1 MMTSPRLPSLLKI
14 WKANIGC
21 CESPFQMRSGAD
33 TNGCGLCRP
42 LRLKEVERGWVLGMK
57 EVAFCPPYPPPGS
70 SHNSRNLISVSVLYF
85 SDELSSLLLLST
97 KLRINGR
104 GLMVWNIQV
113 LEWPWLNIHCA
124 TLKSTLPL
132 ESTSWAVRVLL
143 IVVELHWQ
151 QCRHLLEREREG
163 NTWEKGSVTLGRG
176 CNPRIFD
183 QIQFK
188 GEFKMIY
195 LEEDSI
201 GKKMIEIPRR
211 VQLQSFQ
218 FQFNLANECLG
229 QYDSRCQEFG
239 RPKNI

>member
-57 EVAFCPPYPPPGS
+57 EVAFCSPYPPPGS

-113 LEWPWLNIHCA
+113 LEWPWLNTPRD
-124 TLKSTLPL
+124 TLHFT
-132 ESTSWAVRVLL
+132 ES
-143 IVVELHWQ
+143 VELSVVPFNVAELCCSNLDICWRGREQ
-151 QCRHLLEREREG
+151 YVGKGKCHLRQR
-163 NTWEKGSVTLGRG
+163 
-176 CNPRIFD
+176 
-183 QIQFK
+183 
-188 GEFKMIY
+188 
-195 LEEDSI
+195 LEERDLWSNSI
-201 GKKMIEIPRR
+201 
-211 VQLQSFQ
+211 Q
-218 FQFNLANECLG
+218 
-229 QYDSRCQEFG
+229 G
-239 RPKNI
+239 RLSED

>member
-57 EVAFCPPYPPPGS
+57 EVAFCSPYPPPGS

-113 LEWPWLNIHCA
+113 SEWPCPNALCNA
-124 TLKSTLPL
+124 GL
-132 ESTSWAVRVLL
+132 
-143 IVVELHWQ
+143 VELE
-151 QCRHLLEREREG
+151 CRANICSRAIRG
-163 NTWEKGSVTLGRG
+163 KKRTCVTWEL
-176 CNPRIFD
+176 IFD
-183 QIQFK
+183 QIQAFRPVP
-188 GEFKMIY
+188 
-195 LEEDSI
+195 
-201 GKKMIEIPRR
+201 PR
-211 VQLQSFQ
+211 V
-218 FQFNLANECLG
+218 
-229 QYDSRCQEFG
+229 
-239 RPKNI
+239 I